1 MDNVDNIKI
10 KGEDNSRKSKSSKIL
25 GKKKKVSCGLV
36 IFLLVFSLFAGALGG
51 VGGLVLLANQDQS
64 LLERIGIAD
73 EVSIPT
79 VEKKEIVVEESSAV
93 IEAVEKV
100 RPSVVSIIAKER
112 VRNLFGDV
120 GTQISGGSGFIITSD
135 GHIVTNKHVVSNES
149 FSYEAYLSDGTKY
162 DAEVVTRDP
171 SNDLAILKIEADNLP
186 VVEIGSSDELKV
198 GQSVIAVGNALGE
211 FQNTVTYGVVSAKNR
226 NLNAQ
231 GLAGDRTSFEGLI
244 QVDAAIN
251 QGNSGGP
258 LANLDGQI
266 VGVNVAK
273 AQMAE
278 NIGFAIPSSVLRTAI
293 ESLNRYGK
301 IVRPLLGVRY
311 LAVTPELAEKNNL
324 SVKTGAIIYSGSL
337 EQPAV
342 IADTPA
348 DNAGLKERDII
359 TKINDKKVSSEQSLS
374 ILLQQYAPGDTIK
387 ITYVRDEDE
396 REVEVKL
403 ARHDRF

>member
-1 MDNVDNIKI
+1 M
-10 KGEDNSRKSKSSKIL
+10 
-25 GKKKKVSCGLV
+25 
-36 IFLLVFSLFAGALGG
+36 
-51 VGGLVLLANQDQS
+51 LANQDQG
-64 LLERIGIAD
+64 LLERLGIYG

-79 VEKKEIVVEESSAV
+79 TEKREIVVEESSAV
-93 IEAVEKV
+93 IDAVEKV
-100 RPSVVSIIAKER
+100 KPSVVSIVAKEK

-120 GTQISGGSGFIITSD
+120 STQISGGSGFIITSD
-135 GHIVTNKHVVSNES
+135 GHIVTNKHVVSNEN

-162 DAEVVTRDP
+162 NAEVVTRDP
-171 SNDLAILKIEADNLP
+171 SNDLAILKIKADNLP
-186 VVEIGSSDELKV
+186 VVEIGSSDKLEV

-226 NLNAQ
+226 NLDAQ
-231 GLAGDRTSFEGLI
+231 GSAGETTSFEGLI

-258 LANLDGQI
+258 LANLDGQV

-278 NIGFAIPSSVLRTAI
+278 NIGFAIPSSVLKTAI
-293 ESLNRYGK
+293 ESLNKYGK
-301 IVRPLLGVRY
+301 IIRPLLGVRY

-324 SVKTGAIIYSGSL
+324 AVKSGAIIYSGSL
-337 EQPAV
+337 QEPAV
-342 IADTPA
+342 IPNTPA

-359 TKINDKKVSSEQSLS
+359 TKINDKKVSPSRSLS
-374 ILLQQYAPGDTIK
+374 ILLQQYSPGDTIT
-387 ITYVRDEDE
+387 ITYVRGEEE
-396 REVEVKL
+396 RETEVKL